1 MEKDLLIKIIIWF
14 VFYLVLPLLWLF
26 FSKKYGYVAFVIG
39 LIMVLVVVLIINVV
53 VAVKRK
59 GNW

>member
-1 MEKDLLIKIIIWF
+1 MDKELLFKIIIWLI
-14 VFYLVLPLLWLF
+14 FYLAFPLLWLF
-26 FSKKYGYVAFVIG
+26 FVKKYGYIAFVIG
-39 LIMVLVVVLIINVV
+39 FIITLVVILIINVV